1 MPVAEISAKMEENLV
16 WGKEGVGRWVSG
28 WVADRLGG

>member
-1 MPVAEISAKMEENLV
+1 MLVVEILVKMEENLV

-28 WVADRLGG
+28 WVVDRLGG